1 VAFQMRV
8 GNGYFRSPILD
19 SQILLTQ
26 NKEKAMKKK
35 DLLPVVIIDKRRATT
50 TSLQVAKIFNKKHD
64 NVLRDIEK
72 LDVSEAF
79 NRLNFEAI
87 TYHDSRNRE
96 QKMYQICKDGFVFLV
111 MGYRGQAA
119 AQFKE
124 AYIQEFNRREK
135 EITSLRVIARNN
147 HQDAEWIEKREAGK
161 PIRRIETDSIQRF
174 VEYAIGQGSQNAKR
188 YYLLF
193 SKLANVLMF
202 DMQTKAVNTRDV
214 CNVNQIGSLKVVDT
228 IITRALEEDMAADVP
243 YKTIYQNVKGKVQ
256 QFAELF
262 GKSTIP
268 GDTLQIGM

>member
-1 VAFQMRV
+1 MFFVAEFSAARLR
-8 GNGYFRSPILD
+8 FI
-19 SQILLTQ
+19 TQ

-35 DLLPVVIIDKRRATT
+35 DLLPVVVIDKRRATT
-50 TSLQVAKIFNKKHD
+50 TSEEVARIFGKRHD
-64 NVLRDIEK
+64 NVLRDIDK

-79 NRLNFEAI
+79 RLLNFEESS
-87 TYHDSRNRE
+87 YVNFQKKD
-96 QKMYQICKDGFVFLV
+96 QKMYQICKDGFIFLV
-111 MGYRGQAA
+111 MGYRGEKAA
-119 AQFKE
+119 AFKE
-124 AYIQEFNRREK
+124 AYIGEFNRREK
-135 EITSLRVIARNN
+135 EITRLQTVAMNN
-147 HQDAEWIEKREAGK
+147 RLNVEWAETRESGK
-161 PIRRIETDSIQRF
+161 PIRRIETDSIQSF

-202 DMQTKAVNTRDV
+202 DMKTKAVNTRDV

-256 QFAELF
+256 QFADLF

>member
-1 VAFQMRV
+1 MRKS
-8 GNGYFRSPILD
+8 R
-19 SQILLTQ
+19 
-26 NKEKAMKKK
+26 KK
-35 DLLPVVIIDKRRATT
+35 DELLVVADGGF
-50 TSLQVAKIFNKKHD
+50 IFC
-64 NVLRDIEK
+64 
-72 LDVSEAF
+72 
-79 NRLNFEAI
+79 
-87 TYHDSRNRE
+87 DSRMVASKFEVQHAKVIRTIELVISRNNEIKGDLKAPLNDEFAPNFMRYESEYRKQKFTAYRMNRTAFSLIVMRFE
-96 QKMYQICKDGFVFLV
+96 TPAAFKWQVLFAQAFL
-111 MGYRGQAA
+111 
-119 AQFKE
+119 KLE
-124 AYIQEFNRREK
+124 SECH
-135 EITSLRVIARNN
+135 SLRMIARHN
-147 HQDAEWIEKREAGK
+147 HQDAEWIEVRESGK

-256 QFAELF
+256 QFADLF

>member
-1 VAFQMRV
+1 M

-19 SQILLTQ
+19 SQIILTQ
-26 NKEKAMKKK
+26 NREKTMKKK

-79 NRLNFEAI
+79 NLLNFEAI

-124 AYIQEFNRREK
+124 AYIEEFNRREA
-135 EITSLRVIARNN
+135 EILRLRTVLASNKQNIEW
-147 HQDAEWIEKREAGK
+147 AETRAAGK
-161 PIRRIETDSIQRF
+161 PVRRIETDSIQRF

-188 YYLLF
+188 YYGIYSKMANSLLF
-193 SKLANVLMF
+193 DL
-202 DMQTKAVNTRDV
+202 QTKASNTRDV
-214 CNVNQIGSLKVVDT
+214 CNVNQLGSLKVVDQ
-228 IITRALEEDMAADVP
+228 IISKAIEADMACNIP
-243 YKTIYQNVKGKVQ
+243 YKTVYQNVKSKVQ
-256 QFAELF
+256 MFVSLY
-262 GKSTIP
+262 GRSTIP
-268 GDTLQIGM
+268 GDTLRIGG